1 VKTEQIQNISV
12 IGLGAMGPG
21 IAQSFAQ
28 AGYAVI
34 GFDTNPQAAPA
45 CAELVKANLATL
57 VEAGIITGSD
67 AESTLGRISYTSS
80 LEEALSEAH
89 IAIEAVSENRD
100 IKRAV
105 YEEVDRLAPENCF
118 LWSNTS
124 TLNIYELVP
133 SRRQSRTIIAHWFLP
148 PHIIPLVELVKGP
161 ETSSET
167 LETALTLL
175 ERQDKLPIVIEKYV
189 PGFIINRLLRILGR
203 EAFFLLDGGYIS
215 QEDLDLAVKA
225 SLAPRMMV
233 LGLIQRYDFTG
244 LDLSA
249 RNLLDENFFDP
260 PIENR
265 PRALQSRIDRGDLGV
280 KAGKGFY
287 DYGDKPLAQIC
298 QERDQLLLRV
308 MQNLKFC
315 LEKKRLV

>member
-1 VKTEQIQNISV
+1 MKIEQIKKIVV

-28 AGYAVI
+28 AGFEVT
-34 GFDTNPQAAPA
+34 GFDTNLQAAPA
-45 CAELVKANLATL
+45 CAELIKANLATL
-57 VEAGIITGSD
+57 VEAGIITDSD
-67 AESTLGRISYTSS
+67 AEATMKRVSYTSS
-80 LEEALSEAH
+80 LEEAVSGAH
-89 IAIEAVSENRD
+89 IVIEAVSENLD
-100 IKRAV
+100 IKRSV
-105 YEEVDRLAPENCF
+105 YEQFDQLADEECC

-124 TLNIYELVP
+124 TFNIYELVP
-133 SRRQSRTIIAHWFLP
+133 DRRQSRTVIAHWFLP
-148 PHIIPLVELVKGP
+148 PHIIPLVEVVKGP
-161 ETSSET
+161 ETSAET
-167 LETALTLL
+167 MDIALKLL
-175 ERQDKLPIVIEKYV
+175 EWQNKLPIVIEKYV

-203 EAFFLLDGGYIS
+203 EAFFLLGGGYIS

-260 PIENR
+260 PIESR
-265 PRALQSRIDRGDLGV
+265 PAVLQSKIDRGELGV
-280 KAGKGFY
+280 KTGKGFY
-287 DYGDKPLAQIC
+287 DYGDTPLAEVC
-298 QERDQLLLRV
+298 QKRDQLLLKV